1 MDNVLQVN
9 KKAYHL
15 AFWIYIYISRDTW
28 KGRAGTPLDLFLKS
42 SSTAQDSLK
51 LNLFPGLKLGDF

>member
-9 KKAYHL
+9 KKVYHL

-28 KGRAGTPLDLFLKS
+28 KGRAGTPLES